1 MKSTRLSLPALA
13 LFLLLGC
20 QQGVSP
26 PIQGRQDPYAENQ
39 ITFASEDLRR
49 HTAVDR
55 PNLSRDP
62 ESGIL
67 FIQVPIRATGD
78 QNLYIDYRFTFKDR
92 NGQDLWTT
100 AWLHKVLNPHVN
112 DSIQG
117 NSTDARAADFRLD
130 LRYSK

>member
-1 MKSTRLSLPALA
+1 MKTILLSVLA
-13 LFLLLGC
+13 LPFFLLMGC

-39 ITFASEDLRR
+39 VTFASEDLRR
-49 HTAVDR
+49 HTALDR

-62 ESGIL
+62 DTGIL
-67 FIQVPIRATGD
+67 YVQIPIRATGD

-100 AWLHKVLNPHVN
+100 TWLHKVLNPHVN

-117 NSTDARAADFRLD
+117 NSTDARAVDFRLD
-130 LRYSK
+130 VRYSK